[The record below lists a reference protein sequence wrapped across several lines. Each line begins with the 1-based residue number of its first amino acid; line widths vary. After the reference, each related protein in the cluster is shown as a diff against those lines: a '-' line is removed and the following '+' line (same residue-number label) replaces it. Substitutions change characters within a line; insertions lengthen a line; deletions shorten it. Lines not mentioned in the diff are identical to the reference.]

1 MVNRK
6 QLKGKKK
13 VGIQFQPRR
22 RVEVANNKIRRLT
35 MLIVENLK
43 EINAPI
49 WNRHKSSRELERKKS
64 ITHTVEVE
72 KGN

>member
-6 QLKGKKK
+6 ELKGKKK

-35 MLIVENLK
+35 MLIVEEFERNQCSNL
-43 EINAPI
+43 E
-49 WNRHKSSRELERKKS
+49 S
-64 ITHTVEVE
+64 T
-72 KGN
+72 